1 GFNSVKRDGIELA
14 GSFTASVNADMKVGA
29 LEETVRVTGEAPLVD
44 VQSATKQR
52 VMNHDVIDSV
62 PVGAKNYYSLSV
74 LQPGVTTS
82 SQDVGGYLGDA
93 MTSLSVHG
101 SKSTDFKPMQN
112 GVPVGTLLSS
122 GGLSGSV
129 LSTQA
134 AQEVTIDTAGQSA
147 ELEEGGPRINYVPRD
162 GGNLF

>member
-1 GFNSVKRDGIELA
+1 MA
-14 GSFTASVNADMKVGA
+14 
-29 LEETVRVTGEAPLVD
+29 
-44 VQSATKQR
+44 
-52 VMNHDVIDSV
+52 HDVIDAV
-62 PVGAKNYYSLSV
+62 PLGAKNYYSLSV
-74 LQPGVTTS
+74 LQPGVTTN

-147 ELEEGGPRINYVPRD
+147 ELAEGGPRINYVRRD
-162 GGNLF
+162 GGNLFTVTSYVNFTTHAFQSSILTQRLIDQGLFRVDSIQSLY